1 MHCNYNSM
9 DKFKK
14 IDKEYCLTDESVN
27 VYKYRCLTDGFLI
40 DEVKKNPIGFLMHNR
55 DNGVLVRWD
64 DFRVE
69 GNAVYAK
76 PVVNLSHPRGQQTVD
91 EIESGFLNAAS
102 CGKIVCLAAS
112 DDKKLKLPGQ
122 TGPTVTKWYP
132 REISLVDIPGN
143 YNALANL
150 YDENDNELD
159 LADFIK
165 INTKKNMS
173 KVLVTAQMLAAMNL
187 SDNSTEDDI
196 AQKFQDLV
204 DAAAKVPG
212 LEKDLV
218 DKATALTEKEKELND
233 LKAETSK
240 KEVAD
245 LIEKGK
251 TDKKLT
257 KELADKLA
265 DQYATNPTGL
275 KDLIDVMPAQT
286 VVTENLD
293 DKKGS
298 EEFQDLSWDEL
309 YKADKLETVR
319 TKFPDLY
326 EEKRKEKYPN

>member
-1 MHCNYNSM
+1 MS
-9 DKFKK
+9 DEKFKK

-91 EIESGFLNAAS
+91 EIVSGFLNAAS
-102 CGKIVCLAAS
+102 CGKIVCLAAT
-112 DDKKLKLPGQ
+112 DDKKFKLPGQ

-150 YDENDNELD
+150 YDENDNELN
-159 LADFIK
+159 LADFVK
-165 INTKKNMS
+165 TNTKNTMS
-173 KVLVTAQMLAAMNL
+173 KALVTAAMLTAMNL
-187 SDNSTEDDI
+187 SDNANEEDI

-204 DAAAKVPG
+204 DTAAKVPG
-212 LEKDLV
+212 LEKDLA
-218 DKATALTEKEKELND
+218 DTNNLLTAKDTELKD
-233 LKAETSK
+233 LKAATTTK
-240 KEVAD
+240 AVAD
-245 LIEKGK
+245 LIAQGK

-257 KELADKLA
+257 NELATKLA
-265 DQYATNPTGL
+265 DQFADNPEGL
-275 KDLIDVMPAQT
+275 KDLLDVMPAQT
-286 VVTENLD
+286 IITNDLG
-293 DKKGS
+293 DKTAGDYDGK
-298 EEFQDLSWDEL
+298 SWDDL
-309 YKADKLETVR
+309 YAIDKIEEV
-319 TKFPDLY
+319 KKNFPDLY
-326 EEKRKEKYPN
+326 SKLKKEKYPNLKD